1 MSWVEML
8 ERIRAAGCRVILLCD
23 TLALLSHPLVQSG
36 EALALRRPVDEAE
49 LDRVLLLSAPAE

>member
-1 MSWVEML
+1 ML

-36 EALALRRPVDEAE
+36 EALALRRPVDEAD